1 MTIKHLLAQKGRSL
15 WTIGPDATV
24 FEAVAK
30 MAEKNI
36 GSLPVMD
43 GEKLIGIITERDY
56 ARNVILKGKTSPT
69 TLVSDIMQRNVIH
82 VRPEQSVELCMALM
96 TEKRVRHLPV
106 LEGTKLI
113 GIVSIGDL
121 LKFIIS
127 KKEFDIDQLEHYVQG
142 YSWQTS
148 SEVMELSVD
157 LTAQLGLF
165 R

>member
-1 MTIKHLLAQKGRSL
+1 
-15 WTIGPDATV
+15 
-24 FEAVAK
+24 

-36 GSLPVMD
+36 GSLLVMD
-43 GEKLIGIITERDY
+43 DEKLIGIITERDY
-56 ARNVILKGKTSPT
+56 ARNVILKGKTSPS
-69 TLVSDIMQRNVIH
+69 TLVSDIMQKNVIH

-106 LEGTKLI
+106 LEGTKVI

-121 LKFIIS
+121 LKFIIC

-142 YSWQTS
+142 CGWQTS
-148 SEVMELSVD
+148 SQVTELSVG

>member
-1 MTIKHLLAQKGRSL
+1 MTIKHLLGQKRGNL

-24 FEAVAK
+24 LEAVAK

-36 GSLPVMD
+36 GSLLVMD
-43 GEKLIGIITERDY
+43 DEKLIGIITERDY
-56 ARNVILKGKTSPT
+56 SRNVILKGKTSPT
-69 TLVSDIMQRNVIH
+69 TLVREIMQRNVIH
-82 VRPEQSVELCMALM
+82 VRPEESVELCMALM
-96 TEKRVRHLPV
+96 TQKRVRHLPV
-106 LEGTKLI
+106 LEGTKVI
-113 GIVSIGDL
+113 GVVSIGDL

-142 YSWQTS
+142 YGWQAS
-148 SEVMELSVD
+148 SEVTELSVD

>member
-1 MTIKHLLAQKGRSL
+1 MTIKHILEQKGRNV

-24 FEAVAK
+24 LEAVAK

-36 GSLPVMD
+36 GSLLVMD
-43 GEKLIGIITERDY
+43 DEKLIGIITERDY

-106 LEGTKLI
+106 LEGTKVI

-121 LKFIIS
+121 LKFIIC

-142 YSWQTS
+142 CGWQTS
-148 SEVMELSVD
+148 SQVTELSVG

>member
-1 MTIKHLLAQKGRSL
+1 MTIKHLLGQKGQSL

-24 FEAVAK
+24 LEAIAK

-36 GSLPVMD
+36 GSLLVMD
-43 GEKLIGIITERDY
+43 DEKLIGIITERDY

-69 TLVSDIMQRNVIH
+69 TLVRDIMQRNVIH

-106 LEGTKLI
+106 LEGTKVI

-142 YSWQTS
+142 YGWQTRS
-148 SEVMELSVD
+148 KVTELSVD

>member
-1 MTIKHLLAQKGRSL
+1 MTIKHLLGQKGQSL

-24 FEAVAK
+24 LEAVAK

-36 GSLPVMD
+36 GSLLVMD
-43 GEKLIGIITERDY
+43 DEKLIGIITERDY

-69 TLVSDIMQRNVIH
+69 TLVRDIMQRSVIH

-106 LEGTKLI
+106 LEGTKVI

-148 SEVMELSVD
+148 WEVTESSS
-157 LTAQLGLF
+157 
-165 R
+165 RP

>member
-1 MTIKHLLAQKGRSL
+1 MTIKHILEQKGRSL

-24 FEAVAK
+24 LEAVAK

-56 ARNVILKGKTSPT
+56 ARNVILKGKTSST

-106 LEGTKLI
+106 IEDTKVIGLI
-113 GIVSIGDL
+113 SIGDL

-127 KKEFDIDQLEHYVQG
+127 KKEFAIDQLEHYIQG
-142 YSWQTS
+142 GI
-148 SEVMELSVD
+148 
-157 LTAQLGLF
+157 AA
-165 R
+165 

>member
-1 MTIKHLLAQKGRSL
+1 MTIKHLFGQKSPSL

-24 FEAVAK
+24 LEAVAK

-36 GSLPVMD
+36 GSLLVMD
-43 GEKLIGIITERDY
+43 DEKLIGIITERDY

-69 TLVSDIMQRNVIH
+69 TLVRDIMQRNVIH

-106 LEGTKLI
+106 LEGTKVI

-127 KKEFDIDQLEHYVQG
+127 KREFDIDQLEHYVQG
-142 YSWQTS
+142 YGWQSS
-148 SEVMELSVD
+148 SEVTELSVV
-157 LTAQLGLF
+157 TGLF